1 MEYLVNDRNDFFD
14 KKFISRLEHQTM
26 MLKRLINL
34 QAAQAIAATQE
45 QHRRKGGSASP
56 NMIEKYQKAV
66 QTYTQKIDNIQEK
79 LRKMVDKNGEAV
91 GSPRSN
97 REKRLQ

>member
-1 MEYLVNDRNDFFD
+1 
-14 KKFISRLEHQTM
+14 

-45 QHRRKGGSASP
+45 QQHKKGGRASP
-56 NMIEKYQKAV
+56 NMVEKYQKAV
-66 QTYTQKIDNIQEK
+66 QTYPQKIDNIQEK
-79 LRKMVDKNGEAV
+79 FRKMVDKNGDAV